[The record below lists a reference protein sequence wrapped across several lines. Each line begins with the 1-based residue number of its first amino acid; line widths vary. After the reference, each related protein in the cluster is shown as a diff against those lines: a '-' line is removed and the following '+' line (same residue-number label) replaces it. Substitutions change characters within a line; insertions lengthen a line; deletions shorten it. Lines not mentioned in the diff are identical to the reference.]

1 MVLPLAAEVAHQIL
15 FILNWGGRLNAEVT
29 HVAVKSLLAHGLLAA
44 APVFGPGEALIPG
57 AG

>member
-1 MVLPLAAEVAHQIL
+1 MVLPSAAEAADQFLAGISIL
-15 FILNWGGRLNAEVT
+15 GRLNAGVT

-44 APVFGPGEALIPG
+44 APVFGPGEALVPG